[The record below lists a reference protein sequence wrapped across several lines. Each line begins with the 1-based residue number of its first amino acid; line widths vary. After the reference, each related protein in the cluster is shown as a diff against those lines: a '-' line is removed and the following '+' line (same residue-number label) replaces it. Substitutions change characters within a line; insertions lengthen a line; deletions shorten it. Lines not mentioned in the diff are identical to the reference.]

1 MAAMV
6 LGIGCAAWI
15 AGPVQC
21 EVAMMQRQAT
31 ADPRPFLRHL
41 HLAMRWARCTGKT
54 CTEQRVSRIMGR
66 FDAET
71 LSRKLA
77 ERGVRVE

>member
-1 MAAMV
+1 M
-6 LGIGCAAWI
+6 
-15 AGPVQC
+15 
-21 EVAMMQRQAT
+21 
-31 ADPRPFLRHL
+31 RPEAFLRHL

-71 LSRKLA
+71 LARKLA
-77 ERGVRVE
+77 ERGVRLES